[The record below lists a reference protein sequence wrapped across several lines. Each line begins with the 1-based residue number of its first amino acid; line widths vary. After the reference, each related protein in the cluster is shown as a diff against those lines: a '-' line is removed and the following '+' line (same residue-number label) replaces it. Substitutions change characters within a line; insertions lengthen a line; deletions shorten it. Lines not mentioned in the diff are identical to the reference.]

1 MSAARPNVW
10 RMTRSWPDPPPLF
23 ELDWLDHPGETPT
36 WTPRGEAAEDAVIA
50 EVAVAETTITETT
63 VTETTVGSDGAV
75 SVVEETVVVS
85 ETVASE
91 AVLVEPAAQR
101 RIRRIGVFDLET
113 TGIDVTADRIV
124 TAYVGLLDE
133 NGGVIH
139 DEHWLADPGIEIPEG
154 ATAVHGITT
163 EQARAEGR
171 PAHEVVA
178 EVTHALRTL
187 LSAGIPVV
195 AYNAAYDFSLLKYEG
210 QRHGVATIDSPAPV
224 IDPLVLDKTCDRY
237 RKGKRTLDV
246 VAAHYAVPLEC
257 AHEASADAIAAGRVA
272 LALVERYADRLPDDL
287 LELHTR
293 QIGWAREQ
301 AESLTEYFIRI
312 GRIEPSEVLDGSWP
326 VR

>member
-1 MSAARPNVW
+1 
-10 RMTRSWPDPPPLF
+10 MTRSWPDPPPLF
-23 ELDWLDHPGETPT
+23 ELDELDHPGESPT
-36 WTPRGEAAEDAVIA
+36 WVPRPDAQPTSSSARATVVETTVTRATVETPEILVQETVV
-50 EVAVAETTITETT
+50 EQTVAVAE
-63 VTETTVGSDGAV
+63 
-75 SVVEETVVVS
+75 
-85 ETVASE
+85 VA
-91 AVLVEPAAQR
+91 EPPRPWMQ
-101 RIRRIGVFDLET
+101 RIGVFDLET
-113 TGIDVTADRIV
+113 TGVDVAEDRIV
-124 TAYVGLLDE
+124 TAYVGLLDGTGAVVHE
-133 NGGVIH
+133 
-139 DEHWLADPGIEIPEG
+139 EHWLADPGIEIPEG

-163 EQARAEGR
+163 EQARADGR
-171 PAHEVVA
+171 AAREVVA

-210 QRHGVATIDSPAPV
+210 ERHGLETLDSPAPV
-224 IDPLVLDKTCDRY
+224 IDPLVIDKTYDRY

-246 VAAHYAVPLEC
+246 VAAHYAVPLES

-272 LALVERYADRLPDDL
+272 LALAERYADRLPDDP

-312 GRIEPSEVLDGSWP
+312 GRLEPTEALDGSWP

>member
-1 MSAARPNVW
+1 
-10 RMTRSWPDPPPLF
+10 MTRSWPDPPPLF

-36 WTPRGEAAEDAVIA
+36 WTPRGEAAA
-50 EVAVAETTITETT
+50 EQAPAPQTASTAT
-63 VTETTVGSDGAV
+63 VTETTVAETTVMEATAADGAV
-75 SVVEETVVVS
+75 AVVRETSVVS
-85 ETVASE
+85 ETV
-91 AVLVEPAAQR
+91 VVDQGPR
-101 RIRRIGVFDLET
+101 RWTRRIGVFDLET
-113 TGIDVTADRIV
+113 TGIDVTEDRIV

-133 NGGVIH
+133 RGAVIH

-163 EQARAEGR
+163 EHARAEGR
-171 PAHEVVA
+171 PAAEVVA

-210 QRHGVATIDSPAPV
+210 ERHGIATIDSPAPV
-224 IDPLVLDKTCDRY
+224 IDPLVIDKTCDRY

-246 VAAHYAVPLEC
+246 VAAHYSVPLES

-272 LALVERYADRLPDDL
+272 LAIAERFADTLPEDV

-312 GRIEPSEVLDGSWP
+312 GRLEPTEVLDGSWP
-326 VR
+326 VRA